1 MDEYKLKE
9 GELKKGEHKG
19 RIMAAAVV
27 VAGAILGGAF
37 MSTNG
42 VTAVWSLA
50 ALYMLGPL
58 VAAMLVRPLQDD
70 WWLFVTAT
78 ILSLGIVVPWS
89 FIHPAQ
95 WATVYLPQ
103 LGFWANLLFLVL
115 LITSVGAGQPPRKLC
130 WALTGVYL
138 LILLAL
144 PLVL

>member
-1 MDEYKLKE
+1 MDEYKLK
-9 GELKKGEHKG
+9 KGENKN
-19 RIMAAAVV
+19 RIIAAAIV
-27 VAGAILGGAF
+27 VAVVILGGAF
-37 MSTNG
+37 MSTDG
-42 VTAVWSLA
+42 VTAVWLLA
-50 ALYMLGPL
+50 ALYMMGPL

-70 WWLFVTAT
+70 WWLFFTAT
-78 ILSLGIVVPWS
+78 ILSWGIVLPWA

-95 WATVYLPQ
+95 WAAVYLPE

-144 PLVL
+144 PIVL

>member
-1 MDEYKLKE
+1 MSEYKLK
-9 GELKKGEHKG
+9 KGENKN
-19 RIMAAAVV
+19 RIIAAALV
-27 VAGAILGGAF
+27 VAAVILGGAF
-37 MSTNG
+37 MSTDG

-58 VAAMLVRPLQDD
+58 VAAMLVRPLQSD
-70 WWLFVTAT
+70 WWLFGTAT
-78 ILSLGIVVPWS
+78 LLSLGIVLPWS

-95 WATVYLPQ
+95 WAAVYLPE

-144 PLVL
+144 PIVL

>member
-1 MDEYKLKE
+1 MSEYKLK
-9 GELKKGEHKG
+9 KGENKS

-27 VAGAILGGAF
+27 VAVVILGGAF
-37 MSTNG
+37 MSTDG
-42 VTAVWSLA
+42 VTAVWLLA

-58 VAAMLVRPLQDD
+58 VAAVLVRPLQDD

-78 ILSLGIVVPWS
+78 ILSLGIVFPWS
-89 FIHPAQ
+89 LLSPAR
-95 WATVYLPQ
+95 WAAVYLPQ
-103 LGFWANLLFLVL
+103 LGFWANLLFFIL

-130 WALTGVYL
+130 WVLTGFYL